1 MSLFSFSIILNEGS
15 AFRRVTGLPLECHL
29 LGDWGPV
36 VWSVVNMHYK
46 RQWLLCPEDFIAY
59 AAKQRL
65 GEGKHSAQKEKQKM
79 KTEADPYFSELQK
92 NFSVFFILQKN
103 SRRLSFCKCKQIPC
117 FINVVNFWHAM
128 LGKIHQYHGFW
139 SLECRGLSLHW
150 AWLWCIRSAW
160 KKCN

>member
-79 KTEADPYFSELQK
+79 KTEAFFPSYKKISQSFSYYRRIQEDCPSANVSRYPASSMWWTSDMQCLERYISTMASGHWNAEAFHCTEPDCGALGAPGK
-92 NFSVFFILQKN
+92 NVT
-103 SRRLSFCKCKQIPC
+103 R
-117 FINVVNFWHAM
+117 
-128 LGKIHQYHGFW
+128 
-139 SLECRGLSLHW
+139 
-150 AWLWCIRSAW
+150 
-160 KKCN
+160 